1 MKPWIIGAAVAAAC
15 AGVVGAG
22 HHHSGGA
29 QPTASAAPVAAAAD
43 GTLDLD
49 DAAFL
54 AGAWRG
60 EMNGDL
66 VEEHWTAPAGGN
78 ITGMF
83 RWIGADGGARVIEV
97 LTISREQ
104 DGAVVLRLRHFDGA
118 LTPWKSEAEPV
129 ALSLAEASPNKAVF
143 RADAAKGGSLA
154 AVTYEVK
161 DGGTLAIV
169 VEFPAERKREPL
181 RFSLKRAAPAAG

>member
-1 MKPWIIGAAVAAAC
+1 MKSWIIGAAVAA
-15 AGVVGAG
+15 GIIGLSGAG
-22 HHHSGGA
+22 HQPSGGA
-29 QPTASAAPVAAAAD
+29 GAPAAAAQRA
-43 GTLDLD
+43 LALE

-60 EMNGDL
+60 EMDGDL

-97 LTISREQ
+97 LTISREK

-129 ALSLAEASPNKAVF
+129 ALALAEASPNKAVF

-161 DGGTLAIV
+161 DGDTLAIV
-169 VEFPAERKREPL
+169 IEFPAERKREPL
-181 RFSLKRAAPAAG
+181 RFSLTRAAPAAG